1 MKSSYFIQLFFTYV
15 NEAQKLKIIKN
26 NKSLQK
32 TLKINIINYKH
43 FKGRYIIFEENGI
56 AKEYNGY
63 DNSLFFEGE
72 YLDGQK
78 YGKGKEYNENGSLI
92 FEGEYFKGKKE
103 GYGRE
108 YFSEDG
114 SFFEG
119 KYYNNKKRSG
129 SKYNNNGNLIY
140 KLNNNINGVGIE
152 YDDNGNFLSF
162 EGKYNNGKRS
172 GRGKEY
178 YKNGKI
184 KFKGEYLNGIRWK
197 GKGYD
202 TRNNVVYDIKNGR
215 GLIKEYNKY
224 NSIIFE
230 GEYNNGEKNGKGKE
244 YYYDGKL
251 SVLKYEGEYLNGKK
265 NGKGKEYNQDGELI
279 FEGDYLY
286 GFRLKGKEYINNRV
300 EFEGEFLYGKKWNGK
315 EYDESDNEI
324 YEIINGNIKGKKDDI
339 NERLILK
346 NIFIYNKFE
355 NYLI

>member
-1 MKSSYFIQLFFTYV
+1 MESSSSLSEDKKRNSSKIINIQVLEKDKEEKYDPPTKNLDIINKNCSKNDNHSNNTGKIIKAKKINEFEKKISEKNIEKSIKSLYIIKNIFSFIS
-15 NEAQKLKIIKN
+15 EIQKLKIIIYNKN
-26 NKSLQK
+26 LQK
-32 TLKINIINYKH
+32 KLDINIENYKRIR
-43 FKGRYIIFEENGI
+43 GVYR
-56 AKEYNGY
+56 
-63 DNSLFFEGE
+63 EGE
-72 YLDGQK
+72 RN
-78 YGKGKEYNENGSLI
+78 GKGKEYYFYGKLI
-92 FEGEYFKGKKE
+92 FEGEY
-103 GYGRE
+103 
-108 YFSEDG
+108 
-114 SFFEG
+114 
-119 KYYNNKKRSG
+119 
-129 SKYNNNGNLIY
+129 L
-140 KLNNNINGVGIE
+140 
-152 YDDNGNFLSF
+152 
-162 EGKYNNGKRS
+162 NGKRN
-172 GRGKEY
+172 GKGKEY

-251 SVLKYEGEYLNGKK
+251 NVLKYEGEYLNGKK